1 MADDRGRVVK
11 NSASIITFMNYR
23 VVCSK
28 DYIAVNT
35 EVDE

>member
-11 NSASIITFMNYR
+11 NSVSIITFMNYR

-28 DYIAVNT
+28 DYIAADAEVN
-35 EVDE
+35 E